1 MDHLKI
7 LKRAFEITWRYR
19 ALWLVG
25 LLLVL
30 AGGGVTTGFRPTPPP
45 GSQPGGRGA
54 SGSYSFPGRT
64 LQSADW
70 ERIMPILIAI
80 AVAIVLIFLLAIL
93 IGIAA
98 AIVRYLTRVSL
109 IEMVQSYEETGEE
122 INFGGGLRLG
132 WSRSAFYLF
141 VINLSFYL
149 PFALLMLLLIGPI
162 IGLSIPIFATGSGA
176 AIGFGVLLILLII
189 PISLL
194 GILLLVAIV
203 PVIEI
208 SYRTCVLQKL
218 GPWEA
223 IREGWALIRRNLG
236 PTALQWLLLIGL
248 RIAWGIVL
256 VPFNLALVV
265 VAFFVGALPGLVIGG
280 LASLAFSWPAG
291 LVAGLLVFI
300 PIFILLVSA
309 PNVALSI
316 LATVFYSTTWTLT
329 YRELRVLDQ
338 GREDAEWVEPEGE

>member
-45 GSQPGGRGA
+45 GSQPGGG
-54 SGSYSFPGRT
+54 SGSGYSFSGGD
-64 LQSADW
+64 LQRADW
-70 ERIMPILIAI
+70 ERIAPILIAI
-80 AVAIVLIFLLAIL
+80 AVAILLIFLLAIL

-162 IGLSIPIFATGSGA
+162 IGLSIPIMASGSGVA
-176 AIGFGVLLILLII
+176 VGFGVLLILLII

-194 GILLLVAIV
+194 GVLLLVAIV

-256 VPFNLALVV
+256 VPFNLALVI

-280 LASLAFSWPAG
+280 LASLAFSWVAG

-300 PIFILLVSA
+300 PTFILLVSV

-316 LATVFYSTTWTLT
+316 LATVFYSTAWTLT

-338 GREDAEWVEPEGE
+338 GREDTEPVEPEGE

>member
-1 MDHLKI
+1 MDHLKV

-45 GSQPGGRGA
+45 GSQPGGG
-54 SGSYSFPGRT
+54 SGSGYSFSGGD
-64 LQSADW
+64 LQRVGW
-70 ERIMPILIAI
+70 ERIAPILIAI
-80 AVAIVLIFLLAIL
+80 GVAILLIFLLAVL

-162 IGLSIPIFATGSGA
+162 IGLSIPIMASGSGA
-176 AIGFGVLLILLII
+176 AVGFGVLLILLII

-194 GILLLVAIV
+194 GVLLLVAIV

-256 VPFNLALVV
+256 VPFNLALVI

-280 LASLAFSWPAG
+280 LASLAFSWVGG
-291 LVAGLLVFI
+291 LVAGLVVFI
-300 PIFILLVSA
+300 PIFILLVSV

-338 GREDAEWVEPEGE
+338 GREDTEPVEPEGE